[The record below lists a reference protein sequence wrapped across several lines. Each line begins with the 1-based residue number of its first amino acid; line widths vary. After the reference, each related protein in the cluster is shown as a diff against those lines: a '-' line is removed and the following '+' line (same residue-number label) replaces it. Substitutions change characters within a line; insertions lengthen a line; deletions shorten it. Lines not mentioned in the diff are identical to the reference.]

1 MTIEVN
7 VTGTQQEMEHL
18 FNTQN
23 IRFFSYEK
31 EQKNKWFIIIRHN
44 ENIFKRVR
52 TIKGLIK
59 KFEEQT

>member
-18 FNTQN
+18 FDSQN
-23 IRFFSYEK
+23 IRYYSYEK
-31 EQKNKWFIIIRHN
+31 EKKNKWFIVIRHN
-44 ENIFKRVR
+44 DNIFKRVR

-59 KFEEQT
+59 KFSQT

>member
-18 FNTQN
+18 FDSQN
-23 IRFFSYEK
+23 IRFYSYEK
-31 EQKNKWFIIIRHN
+31 EKNKWFIVIRHN
-44 ENIFKRVR
+44 DNIFKRVR

-59 KFEEQT
+59 KFSQT

>member
-1 MTIEVN
+1 MTIQVN
-7 VTGTQQEMEHL
+7 VTATQQEMEHL

-23 IRFFSYEK
+23 IRYYEYEK
-31 EQKNKWFIIIRHN
+31 EQKCKWFIIIRNN

-59 KFEEQT
+59 KFSQT